1 MAHPGKIIYAHPPQ
15 TDGVRFF
22 YITYSRRMGTCVLK
36 TRAIEAGE
44 TEETEYSAPELF
56 DYLRGEEAVGRWGDE
71 ITRKSAR
78 ALWDLMQRRGL
89 LADGEGA

>member
-36 TRAIEAGE
+36 AAPVEGGE
-44 TEETEYSAPELF
+44 TLEAEYAPADLF
-56 DYLRGEEAVGRWGDE
+56 EYLRGEEAAASWHGE
-71 ITRKSAR
+71 LLRKAAR

-89 LADGEGA
+89 IAEGEGA